1 MNTAFELSKFF
12 AQSDFGDRTKV
23 LLYICEHNESI
34 LLAAIQAATKPSWED
49 EAIALLRDNK
59 KIVAIKVCRARTGWA
74 LKDAKDAVEALQREL
89 EL

>member
-34 LLAAIQAATKPSWED
+34 LLAAIQAATKPTWED
-49 EAIALLRDNK
+49 EAIALLKDGR
-59 KIVAIKVCRARTGWA
+59 KINAIKVCREFSGWS
-74 LKDAKDAVEALQREL
+74 LKEAKDAVEALQREL
-89 EL
+89 GL